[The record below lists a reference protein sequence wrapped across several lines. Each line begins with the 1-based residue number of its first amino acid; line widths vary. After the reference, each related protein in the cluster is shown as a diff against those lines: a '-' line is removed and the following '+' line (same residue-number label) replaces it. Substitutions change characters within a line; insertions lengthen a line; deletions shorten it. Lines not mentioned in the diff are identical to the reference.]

1 MSWFSKAVKPVV
13 NVFRAPDRILHK
25 TLKGDI
31 KGALSVAV
39 YPIAGS
45 QATRDRVLRRS
56 AGAAAGAA
64 GGFLTGGP
72 AGAVTGGIIGGLR
85 ASEGRGKIKDAV
97 GSFALGA
104 GSGLLAGGAAG
115 ALGAPEYGGYA
126 GKWGASLTASS
137 SPFDPVTGEFT
148 EKYLS
153 STGGGSSLWGSVA
166 KTAGTIG
173 KTALG
178 VSPIL
183 SSLQAGQPVS
193 EEVPMNWPFASYV
206 PNHPLSSEYVPQ
218 GDVAASG
225 SGSNMPLLIG
235 LGALILVGV
244 IYGKH

>member
-13 NVFRAPDRILHK
+13 NVFRAPDRIISK

-56 AGAAAGAA
+56 AGAAAGAV
-64 GGFLTGGP
+64 GGFITGGP
-72 AGAVTGGIIGGLR
+72 AGAVVGATIGGLR
-85 ASEGRGKIKDAV
+85 ASKGHGKIKDAA

-104 GSGLLAGGAAG
+104 GSGIFAGGITG
-115 ALGAPEYGGYA
+115 ALGAPQYGGIA
-126 GKWGASLTASS
+126 GQWGESLTA
-137 SPFDPVTGEFT
+137 
-148 EKYLS
+148 
-153 STGGGSSLWGSVA
+153 TGGTIWGPVG

-173 KTALG
+173 KTAGAVLPFLNA
-178 VSPIL
+178 S
-183 SSLQAGQPVS
+183 GQPQS
-193 EEVPMNWPFASYV
+193 EEVPMGWPYASYV

-218 GDVAASG
+218 GNVATSG
-225 SGSNMPLLIG
+225 SASNMPLLIG

-244 IYGKH
+244 IYGKS